1 MSAPGQPLHDAAGAA
16 CRNAAA
22 ELTEL
27 ASKLRPTCMRAFSE
41 PCEVPVETVLALH
54 DIDNAA
60 RLLDE
65 AADIY
70 YKGPGTETI
79 EAMRRV
85 REQAAADAAERER
98 RKHNGN

>member
-1 MSAPGQPLHDAAGAA
+1 MSAPGQPLYDAAGAA

-27 ASKLRPTCMRAFSE
+27 APKLRRTCLHAFSE
-41 PCEVPVETVLALH
+41 PCEVPVELVLALH

-70 YKGPGTETI
+70 YEGPDTKVI

-85 REQAAADAAERER
+85 RERAAADAAERER

>member
-1 MSAPGQPLHDAAGAA
+1 MSAPGQPRYDAAGAA

-27 ASKLRPTCMRAFSE
+27 APKLRRTCLHAFSE
-41 PCEVPVETVLALH
+41 PCEVPVEFVLALH

-70 YKGPGTETI
+70 YKGPDIETI

-85 REQAAADAAERER
+85 RERAAADAAERER

>member
-27 ASKLRPTCMRAFSE
+27 ASKLRRTCLHAFSE
-41 PCEVPVETVLALH
+41 PADVPAETVLALY
-54 DIDNAA
+54 DIDSAA

-70 YKGPGTETI
+70 YKGPDTETI

-85 REQAAADAAERER
+85 RERAAADAAERER
-98 RKHNGN
+98 RKRNDN

>member
-1 MSAPGQPLHDAAGAA
+1 MSAPGQPRYDAAGAA

-27 ASKLRPTCMRAFSE
+27 APKLRRTCLHAFSE
-41 PCEVPVETVLALH
+41 PCEVPVELVLALH

-70 YKGPGTETI
+70 YKGPDTKVI

-85 REQAAADAAERER
+85 RERAAADAAERER